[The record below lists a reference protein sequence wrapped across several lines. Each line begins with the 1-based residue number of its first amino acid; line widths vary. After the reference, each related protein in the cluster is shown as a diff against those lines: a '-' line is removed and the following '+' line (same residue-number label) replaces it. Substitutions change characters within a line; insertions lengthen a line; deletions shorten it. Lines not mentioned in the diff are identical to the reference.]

1 MGASPSVLE
10 KSIHD
15 FTVKDSKGN
24 DVDLGIYKGKVL
36 LVVNVASRCGLT
48 DANYTQLT
56 KLYSNYKTK
65 APNKPALEELGASR
79 QCKQIQGYFGMSV
92 FFRSHYTYRQ
102 RIFVYWK
109 KRTITLDMQAKEG
122 FNNPTKLENIL
133 KSFVSKHEL
142 FNV

>member
-1 MGASPSVLE
+1 MGASPSVPE

-79 QCKQIQGYFGMSV
+79 EISIC
-92 FFRSHYTYRQ
+92 
-102 RIFVYWK
+102 
-109 KRTITLDMQAKEG
+109 L
-122 FNNPTKLENIL
+122 LEEKNDYIGHA
-133 KSFVSKHEL
+133 SKIRL
-142 FNV
+142 